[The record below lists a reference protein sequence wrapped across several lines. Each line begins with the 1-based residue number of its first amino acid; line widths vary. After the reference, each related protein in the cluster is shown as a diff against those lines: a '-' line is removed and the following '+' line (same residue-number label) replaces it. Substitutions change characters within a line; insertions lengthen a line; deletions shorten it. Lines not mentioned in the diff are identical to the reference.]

1 MKLAELAKGIGIL
14 HDHSHQSDRE
24 IVHVTHDS
32 RKVMS
37 GSLFVAI
44 DGEKTD
50 GHRYIGCASQ
60 LGAVCIMTNK
70 PEKVAFELPVLQVE
84 NPREAMALVARKLY
98 GYPDKKLIVTGVT
111 GTNGK
116 TTTTY
121 LLNHILRPLGR
132 AGRIGTV
139 SYYNGVAEEKALR
152 TTPEAP
158 EFFQLLCEMV
168 LNDCKFASVEVSSH
182 GLYMK
187 RVFGLELSYA
197 LFTNLT
203 RDHLDFHGTMEAY
216 FQAKALQF
224 KLLKPGGMAILNAD
238 DAWAHKIEVPEGRH
252 TVWFGQSEKT
262 DLRFRIIE
270 SNIKG
275 SRFEVTY
282 QDASAVFELPI
293 LGDHNVYNFCAAL
306 PVAVNEGRTLK
317 DIAATLGDVR
327 TVPGRCEMVDLG
339 QNFGVVVDYA
349 HTPDALVNILQ
360 AMRRLNPNRLITLF
374 GAGGD
379 RDQEKR
385 IEMGA
390 AAHQYSDVI
399 VLTSDNPRSEDPHV
413 IMDMVAKGID
423 REEGEHFIREVDRKY
438 AIERALAMAEPGD
451 VVVLAG
457 KGHEVTQEIKG
468 RFYPF
473 SDREMA
479 ADLLQAM
486 REEGK
491 HV

>member
-1 MKLAELAKGIGIL
+1 MKLAELAKGIGEL
-14 HDHSHQSDRE
+14 HDHMNQGQRE
-24 IVHVTHDS
+24 VVHITHDS

-44 DGEKTD
+44 DGASSD

-60 LGAVCIMTNK
+60 LGAVCIMTDK
-70 PEKVAFELPVLQVE
+70 PEKVAFELPVLKVDD
-84 NPREAMALVARKLY
+84 PRAAMALVARRLY
-98 GYPDKKLIVTGVT
+98 DYPDRKLTVTGIT

-187 RVFGLELSYA
+187 RVYGLELSYA

-203 RDHLDFHGTMEAY
+203 QDHLDFHKTMEAY
-216 FQAKALQF
+216 FEAKAMQF
-224 KLLKPGGMAILNAD
+224 QLLKPGGLAILNYD
-238 DAWAHKIEVPEGRH
+238 DPWAHRIEVPEGRKV
-252 TVWFGQSEKT
+252 VWYGQDEKA
-262 DLRFRIIE
+262 DLRFKMMETTIR
-270 SNIKG
+270 G

-282 QDASAVFELPI
+282 EGVSAVFELPL

-306 PVAVNEGRTLK
+306 PVAINEGRKLT
-317 DIAATLGDVR
+317 DIAATLGEVR

-339 QNFGVVVDYA
+339 QDFGVVVDYA

-360 AMRRLNPNRLITLF
+360 AIRRLKPNRLITVF

-385 IEMGA
+385 AQMGE
-390 AAHQYSDVI
+390 AAHRFSDVI
-399 VLTSDNPRSEDPHV
+399 VLTSDNPRSEDPHK
-413 IMDMVAKGID
+413 IMDMVSKGID
-423 REEGEHFIREVDRKY
+423 REEGEHFIKEVDRKR
-438 AIERALAMAEPGD
+438 AIERALAMADSGD
-451 VVVLAG
+451 VVLLAG

-468 RFYPF
+468 KFYPF

-479 ADLLQAM
+479 ADLLQAL
-486 REEGK
+486 REEG
-491 HV
+491 